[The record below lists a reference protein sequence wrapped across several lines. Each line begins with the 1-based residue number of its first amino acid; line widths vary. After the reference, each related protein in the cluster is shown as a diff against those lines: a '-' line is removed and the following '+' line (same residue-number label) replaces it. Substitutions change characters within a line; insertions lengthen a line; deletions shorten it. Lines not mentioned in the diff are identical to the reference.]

1 MIQGKTKASL
11 SVVGLI
17 VVMIVLVAYLG
28 FFAVNLASRVEKER
42 SSLQAASEVRVLAY
56 HIADLSG
63 AAAGGDAA
71 AYTQLRAAIDSVIG
85 LRTSLNLG
93 ESSNNAGVSS
103 FNDVWATIESSANVV
118 LQRQER
124 SLYLN
129 EVAAA
134 LDDNLP
140 KLQDDL
146 TKIVDILL
154 REEAPADQ
162 VAVAQA
168 QKWRVERIARNIDK
182 MRAGDAKEV
191 AAAADQFNAD
201 ARTLGA
207 VLTGMKKGDG
217 RIGVSEIT
225 TVRAVPIVAA
235 AVQRFGFVSNSI
247 EGIYAAAPALAEAR
261 QALIAIREKTPLL
274 VEQSA
279 LLAEGLGGA
288 EAGDSPYANNKVA
301 AVAGIL
307 LMLCL
312 ALLGLMAF
320 LSTKSQLKVTAGD
333 NQDNQEAILRLLNEL
348 EGLGEGDLRAEVT
361 VTEDFTGA
369 IADAINFAI
378 IQLRELVARIVDTAE
393 NVSSSA
399 NDSRTTVVQ
408 LTELS
413 EHQAQEIA
421 AASAAINEM
430 AITIDQVSANAIESA
445 GVADRSVSIASNGAK
460 VVRSTIS
467 GMDRIRE
474 QIQDTAKRI
483 KRLGESSQEIG
494 DIVSLINDIADQTNI
509 LSLNAAIQASMAG
522 DAGRGFAVVA
532 DEVQRLAERSAGASK
547 QIAALVKTIQTD
559 TNEAVSSM
567 EQTTAEVVSGA
578 ALTQNAGVAL
588 NEIETVSSSLAELIQ
603 DISTAARH
611 QSTTAGHVSKTMNV
625 IQDITTQT
633 LSGTSRTA
641 SSVGNL
647 TDMAVELRESVS
659 GFKLP
664 ANYLDSSVKAAP
676 LDVQGEAQ
684 SYEGGSSV
692 QSLPSKASV
701 VVPAS
706 SVAQVSVAAHSDPK
720 PVQHKAPAHVEDV
733 LASSSAAMDE
743 IDAFSE
749 SAIDDITD
757 FSATDD
763 FAELEGESDVLKKTT
778 VSDLEAE
785 LAGID
790 LGEFDIDFED
800 DGRI

>member
-1 MIQGKTKASL
+1 MIQGKPKTSL
-11 SVVGLI
+11 PVVGLV
-17 VVMIVLVAYLG
+17 VVMVVLIVYLG
-28 FFAVNLASRVEKER
+28 FFFVSLASRVEKES

-56 HIADLSG
+56 RIADLSDE
-63 AAAGGDAA
+63 AADGNAEAF
-71 AYTQLRAAIDSVIG
+71 TQLRAAIDSVIG
-85 LRTSLNLG
+85 LRESLNL
-93 ESSNNAGVSS
+93 EANQASS
-103 FNDVWATIESSANVV
+103 FNEVWSGIETSANLV

-124 SLYLN
+124 SLFLN
-129 EVAAA
+129 EVAIT
-134 LDDNLP
+134 LDENLP
-140 KLQDDL
+140 KLQADL
-146 TKIVDILL
+146 SKIVDSLL
-154 REEAPADQ
+154 RAGAPADQ

-168 QKWRVERIARNIDK
+168 QKWRLERIGRNIDK
-182 MRAGDAKEV
+182 MLAGDASEV
-191 AAAADQFNAD
+191 AAAADQFNTD
-201 ARTLGA
+201 ARKFGD
-207 VLTGMKKGDG
+207 VLTGMTKGNG
-217 RIGVSEIT
+217 RIGVSKIT
-225 TVRAVPIVAA
+225 TQRALPHVAA
-235 AVQRFGFVSNSI
+235 AVERFGFVSNSI
-247 EGIYAAAPALAEAR
+247 EGIYSAAPALAEAR
-261 QALIAIREKTPLL
+261 QALIDIREKIPLL

-279 LLAEGLGGA
+279 LLAEGLGR
-288 EAGDSPYANNKVA
+288 DSLDDSRYVNNTVA
-301 AVAGIL
+301 AVAGVLLIICIGIL
-307 LMLCL
+307 SLMS
-312 ALLGLMAF
+312 F
-320 LSTKSQLKVTAGD
+320 VSTRSKLKETAGD

-399 NDSRTTVVQ
+399 NDSRSTVVQ
-408 LTELS
+408 LTDLS

-430 AITIDQVSANAIESA
+430 AITIDQVSANAVESA
-445 GVADRSVSIASNGAK
+445 GVADRSVSIAGKGAE

-532 DEVQRLAERSAGASK
+532 DEVQRLAERSAGATK

-567 EQTTAEVVSGA
+567 EQTTAEVVAGA
-578 ALTQNAGVAL
+578 SLTQNAGVAL
-588 NEIETVSSSLAELIQ
+588 SEIETVSTSLAELIQ

-633 LSGTSRTA
+633 LDGTSRTA
-641 SSVGNL
+641 SSVGKL

-664 ANYLDSSVKAAP
+664 VDYLVSNYQGSSDGFADESFNDEHLGSLEPELDETFDVTSRVATASQAAP
-676 LDVQGEAQ
+676 
-684 SYEGGSSV
+684 
-692 QSLPSKASV
+692 ASE
-701 VVPAS
+701 PA
-706 SVAQVSVAAHSDPK
+706 P
-720 PVQHKAPAHVEDV
+720 PKAPAHVAGV

-743 IDAFSE
+743 IDAYSE
-749 SAIDDITD
+749 SAIDDVAD
-757 FSATDD
+757 FSATDE
-763 FAELEGESDVLKKTT
+763 FAELEGESEVLKKTT
-778 VSDLEAE
+778 VSDLETE

>member
-1 MIQGKTKASL
+1 MIQGKPKTSL
-11 SVVGLI
+11 PVVGLV
-17 VVMIVLVAYLG
+17 VVMTVLVLYLG
-28 FFAVNLASRVEKER
+28 FFFVNLASRVEKES
-42 SSLQAASEVRVLAY
+42 SSLQAASEVKVLAY
-56 HIADLSG
+56 RIADLSG
-63 AAAGGDAA
+63 AAADGNAEA
-71 AYTQLRAAIDSVIG
+71 FTQLRAAIDSVIG
-85 LRTSLNLG
+85 LRKSLNL
-93 ESSNNAGVSS
+93 EANQASS
-103 FNDVWATIESSANVV
+103 FNEVWVDIEASANLV

-124 SLYLN
+124 SLFLN
-129 EVAAA
+129 EVATT
-134 LDDNLP
+134 LDENLP

-146 TKIVDILL
+146 SKIVDSLL
-154 REEAPADQ
+154 RGGAPADQ

-168 QKWRVERIARNIDK
+168 QKWRVERIGRNIDK
-182 MRAGDAKEV
+182 MLAGDAEEV
-191 AAAADQFNAD
+191 AAAAEQFNTD
-201 ARTLGA
+201 ARQFGD
-207 VLTGMKKGDG
+207 VLTGMTKGDG
-217 RIGVSEIT
+217 RIGISKIT
-225 TVRAVPIVAA
+225 SQRALPHVAA
-235 AVQRFGFVSNSI
+235 AVERFGFVSNSI
-247 EGIYAAAPALAEAR
+247 EGIYSAAPALAEAR
-261 QALIAIREKTPLL
+261 QALIDIREKTPLL

-279 LLAEGLGGA
+279 LLAEGLGSA
-288 EAGDSPYANNKVA
+288 SLADSRYVNNTVA
-301 AVAGIL
+301 AVAGVVLIICIGIL
-307 LMLCL
+307 SLMS
-312 ALLGLMAF
+312 F
-320 LSTKSQLKVTAGD
+320 FSTRSKLKETAGD
-333 NQDNQEAILRLLNEL
+333 NLDNQEAILRLLNEL

-408 LTELS
+408 LTDLS

-430 AITIDQVSANAIESA
+430 AITIDQVSANAVESA
-445 GVADRSVSIASNGAK
+445 GVADRSVSIASKGAE

-532 DEVQRLAERSAGASK
+532 DEVQRLAERSAGATK

-578 ALTQNAGVAL
+578 SLTQNAGVAL
-588 NEIETVSSSLAELIQ
+588 SEIETVSTSLAELIQ

-611 QSTTAGHVSKTMNV
+611 QSITAGHVSKTMNV

-633 LSGTSRTA
+633 LDGTSRTA
-641 SSVGNL
+641 SSVGKL

-664 ANYLDSSVKAAP
+664 VDYLVNNYQDSSASFADESFNDEHISSLEPERDESLEAA
-676 LDVQGEAQ
+676 
-684 SYEGGSSV
+684 SR
-692 QSLPSKASV
+692 
-701 VVPAS
+701 
-706 SVAQVSVAAHSDPK
+706 VAASPA
-720 PVQHKAPAHVEDV
+720 PRKAPAHVEGV

-749 SAIDDITD
+749 SAIDDIAD
-757 FSATDD
+757 FSATED
-763 FAELEGESDVLKKTT
+763 FAELEGESEVLKKTT

>member
-1 MIQGKTKASL
+1 MIQGKPKTSL
-11 SVVGLI
+11 PVIGLV
-17 VVMIVLVAYLG
+17 VVMIMLVLYLG
-28 FFAVNLASRVEKER
+28 FFFVNLASRVEKGS

-56 HIADLSG
+56 RIADLSG
-63 AAAGGDAA
+63 AAADGNAA
-71 AYTQLRAAIDSVIG
+71 AFTELRAAIDSVIG
-85 LRTSLNLG
+85 LRKSLNLG
-93 ESSNNAGVSS
+93 ANQASR
-103 FNDVWATIESSANVV
+103 FNEVWAGIETSASLV

-124 SLYLN
+124 SLFLN
-129 EVAAA
+129 EVAKT
-134 LDDNLP
+134 LDENLP

-146 TKIVDILL
+146 TKIVDSLL
-154 REEAPADQ
+154 RAGAPADQ

-168 QKWRVERIARNIDK
+168 QKWRVERIGRNIDK
-182 MRAGDAKEV
+182 MLAGDAAEV
-191 AAAADQFNAD
+191 AAAAEQFNTD
-201 ARTLGA
+201 ARNFRE
-207 VLTGMKKGDG
+207 VLTGMKKGNG
-217 RIGVSEIT
+217 RIGVSKIT
-225 TVRAVPIVAA
+225 TQRALPHVAA
-235 AVQRFGFVSNSI
+235 ASERFGFVSNSI
-247 EGIYAAAPALAEAR
+247 DGIYAAAPALAEAR
-261 QALIAIREKTPLL
+261 QALIDIREKTPLL

-279 LLAEGLGGA
+279 LLAEGLGSDSLG
-288 EAGDSPYANNKVA
+288 GSPYLNNTFAAIAGVA
-301 AVAGIL
+301 LIICIGI
-307 LMLCL
+307 
-312 ALLGLMAF
+312 LGLMSF
-320 LSTKSQLKVTAGD
+320 ISTRSQLKETADD

-399 NDSRTTVVQ
+399 NDSRSTVVQ
-408 LTELS
+408 LTDLS

-430 AITIDQVSANAIESA
+430 AITIDQVSANAVESA
-445 GVADRSVSIASNGAK
+445 GVADRSVSIAGKGAE

-532 DEVQRLAERSAGASK
+532 DEVQRLAERSAGATK

-578 ALTQNAGVAL
+578 SLTQNAGVAL
-588 NEIETVSSSLAELIQ
+588 SEIETVSTSLAELIQ

-633 LSGTSRTA
+633 LDGTSRTA
-641 SSVGNL
+641 SSVGKL

-664 ANYLDSSVKAAP
+664 ADYLVDQGSGASFADESFNDEPISSLESASALDETRDASRRAASTP
-676 LDVQGEAQ
+676 AAAA
-684 SYEGGSSV
+684 
-692 QSLPSKASV
+692 ASQ
-701 VVPAS
+701 A
-706 SVAQVSVAAHSDPK
+706 VAASEPARR
-720 PVQHKAPAHVEDV
+720 KAPAHVEDV
-733 LASSSAAMDE
+733 LANSSAAMDE
-743 IDAFSE
+743 IDAYSE
-749 SAIDDITD
+749 GAIDDIAD

-763 FAELEGESDVLKKTT
+763 FAELEGESEVLKKTT
-778 VSDLEAE
+778 VSDLETE

-790 LGEFDIDFED
+790 LGEFDIDFDD

>member
-1 MIQGKTKASL
+1 MIQGKPKTSL
-11 SVVGLI
+11 PVVGLV
-17 VVMIVLVAYLG
+17 VVMVMLIVYLG
-28 FFAVNLASRVEKER
+28 FFFVSLASRVEKES

-56 HIADLSG
+56 RIADLSG
-63 AAAGGDAA
+63 AAADGNAEA
-71 AYTQLRAAIDSVIG
+71 FTQLRAAIDSVIG
-85 LRTSLNLG
+85 LRESLNL
-93 ESSNNAGVSS
+93 EANQASS
-103 FNDVWATIESSANVV
+103 FNEVWESIEASANLV

-124 SLYLN
+124 SLFLN
-129 EVAAA
+129 DVAKT
-134 LDDNLP
+134 LDENLP
-140 KLQDDL
+140 KLQADL
-146 TKIVDILL
+146 SKIVDSLL
-154 REEAPADQ
+154 RAGAPADQ

-168 QKWRVERIARNIDK
+168 QKWRLERIGRNIDK
-182 MRAGDAKEV
+182 MLAGDAKAV
-191 AAAADQFNAD
+191 AAAAEQFNTD
-201 ARTLGA
+201 ARKFGD
-207 VLTGMKKGDG
+207 VLTGMQKGNG
-217 RIGVSEIT
+217 RIGVSKIT
-225 TVRAVPIVAA
+225 AQRALPHVAA
-235 AVQRFGFVSNSI
+235 AVERFGFVSNSI
-247 EGIYAAAPALAEAR
+247 EGIYSAAPALAEAR
-261 QALIAIREKTPLL
+261 QALIEIREKTPLL

-279 LLAEGLGGA
+279 LLAEGLGRDSL
-288 EAGDSPYANNKVA
+288 GDSRYVNNTVA
-301 AVAGIL
+301 AVAGVLLIICIGIL
-307 LMLCL
+307 SLMS
-312 ALLGLMAF
+312 F
-320 LSTKSQLKVTAGD
+320 VSTRSKLKETAGD

-399 NDSRTTVVQ
+399 NDSRSTVVQ
-408 LTELS
+408 LTDLS

-430 AITIDQVSANAIESA
+430 AITIDQVSANAVESA
-445 GVADRSVSIASNGAK
+445 GVADRSVSIAGKGAE

-532 DEVQRLAERSAGASK
+532 DEVQRLAERSAGATK

-588 NEIETVSSSLAELIQ
+588 SEIETVSTSLAELIQ

-633 LSGTSRTA
+633 LDGTSRTA
-641 SSVGNL
+641 SSVGKL

-664 ANYLDSSVKAAP
+664 VDYLVSNYQDSSAGFADESFTDEHLGSLEP
-676 LDVQGEAQ
+676 GLDESFGA
-684 SYEGGSSV
+684 
-692 QSLPSKASV
+692 
-701 VVPAS
+701 AS
-706 SVAQVSVAAHSDPK
+706 SVAAAPASQAAPASE
-720 PVQHKAPAHVEDV
+720 PARPKAPAHVADV

-743 IDAFSE
+743 IDAYSE
-749 SAIDDITD
+749 SAVDDVAD
-757 FSATDD
+757 FSATDE
-763 FAELEGESDVLKKTT
+763 FAELEGESEVLKKTT

>member
-1 MIQGKTKASL
+1 MIHGKPKTSL
-11 SVVGLI
+11 PVIGLVVL
-17 VVMIVLVAYLG
+17 MIVLVLYLG
-28 FFAVNLASRVEKER
+28 FFFVNFASRVEKES

-56 HIADLSG
+56 RIADLSG
-63 AAAGGDAA
+63 AAADGNAEA
-71 AYTQLRAAIDSVIG
+71 FTQLRAAIDSVIG
-85 LRTSLNLG
+85 LRKSLNLG
-93 ESSNNAGVSS
+93 ANQASSSNE
-103 FNDVWATIESSANVV
+103 VWAGIEASANLV

-124 SLYLN
+124 SLFLN
-129 EVAAA
+129 EVART
-134 LDDNLP
+134 LDENLP
-140 KLQDDL
+140 KLQNDL
-146 TKIVDILL
+146 SKIVDSLL
-154 REEAPADQ
+154 RADAPSDQ
-162 VAVAQA
+162 IAVVQA
-168 QKWRVERIARNIDK
+168 QKWRMERIGRNIDK
-182 MRAGDAKEV
+182 MLAGDAEEV
-191 AAAADQFNAD
+191 AVAAEQFNTD
-201 ARTLGA
+201 ARKFGD
-207 VLTGMKKGDG
+207 VLTGMQKGNG

-225 TVRAVPIVAA
+225 SQRALPHIAA
-235 AVQRFGFVSNSI
+235 AAERFGFVSNSI
-247 EGIYAAAPALAEAR
+247 EGIYSAAPALSEAR
-261 QALIAIREKTPLL
+261 QALIDIRERTPLL

-279 LLAEGLGGA
+279 LLAEGVGSVNAGG
-288 EAGDSPYANNKVA
+288 SRYANNTVA

-307 LMLCL
+307 LI
-312 ALLGLMAF
+312 LGLAVLGLLTY
-320 LSTKSQLKVTAGD
+320 LSTRSQLKVTAGD

-408 LTELS
+408 LTDLS

-430 AITIDQVSANAIESA
+430 AITIDQVSANAVESA
-445 GVADRSVSIASNGAK
+445 GVADRSVSIASKGAE
-460 VVRSTIS
+460 VVRSTIG

-532 DEVQRLAERSAGASK
+532 DEVQRLAERSAGATK

-578 ALTQNAGVAL
+578 SLTQNAGVAL
-588 NEIETVSSSLAELIQ
+588 SEIETVSTSLAELIQ

-633 LSGTSRTA
+633 LDGTSRTA
-641 SSVGNL
+641 SSVGKL

-664 ANYLDSSVKAAP
+664 ADYLVSNYQDSSASFADESFTDEHISPPEPK
-676 LDVQGEAQ
+676 LDESLEA
-684 SYEGGSSV
+684 
-692 QSLPSKASV
+692 
-701 VVPAS
+701 AS
-706 SVAQVSVAAHSDPK
+706 SFTASPAPR
-720 PVQHKAPAHVEDV
+720 KAPAHVENV
-733 LASSSAAMDE
+733 LASSSAAMNE
-743 IDAFSE
+743 IDAYSE

-763 FAELEGESDVLKKTT
+763 FAKLEGESEVLKKTT
-778 VSDLEAE
+778 VSDLETE

>member
-1 MIQGKTKASL
+1 MIQGKPKTSL
-11 SVVGLI
+11 PVVGLV
-17 VVMIVLVAYLG
+17 VVMAVLVLYLG
-28 FFAVNLASRVEKER
+28 FFFVNLASRVEKE
-42 SSLQAASEVRVLAY
+42 SASLQAASEVKVLAY
-56 HIADLSG
+56 RIADLSG
-63 AAAGGDAA
+63 AAADGNGQAF
-71 AYTQLRAAIDSVIG
+71 TQLRAAIDSVIG
-85 LRTSLNLG
+85 LRQSLNL
-93 ESSNNAGVSS
+93 EANQASS
-103 FNDVWATIESSANVV
+103 FNEVWADIEVSANLV

-124 SLYLN
+124 SLFLN
-129 EVAAA
+129 EVART
-134 LDDNLP
+134 LDENLP

-146 TKIVDILL
+146 SKIVDSLL
-154 REEAPADQ
+154 RVGAPADQ

-168 QKWRVERIARNIDK
+168 QKWRVERIGRNIDK
-182 MRAGDAKEV
+182 MLAGDAEEV
-191 AAAADQFNAD
+191 AAAAGQFNTD
-201 ARTLGA
+201 ARKFGD
-207 VLTGMKKGDG
+207 VLTGMQKGDG
-217 RIGVSEIT
+217 RIGVSKIT
-225 TVRAVPIVAA
+225 SQRALPHVVAA
-235 AVQRFGFVSNSI
+235 VERFGFVNNSI
-247 EGIYAAAPALAEAR
+247 EGIYSAAPALAEAR
-261 QALIAIREKTPLL
+261 QALIDIREKTPLL

-279 LLAEGLGGA
+279 LLAEGLGSA
-288 EAGDSPYANNKVA
+288 SLGDSRYVNNTVA
-301 AVAGIL
+301 AVAGVVLIICIGIL
-307 LMLCL
+307 SLMS
-312 ALLGLMAF
+312 F
-320 LSTKSQLKVTAGD
+320 VSTRSKLKETAGD
-333 NQDNQEAILRLLNEL
+333 NLENQEAILRLLNEL

-399 NDSRTTVVQ
+399 NDSRSTVVQ
-408 LTELS
+408 LTDLS

-430 AITIDQVSANAIESA
+430 AITIDQVSANAVESA
-445 GVADRSVSIASNGAK
+445 GVADRSVSIASNGAE

-532 DEVQRLAERSAGASK
+532 DEVQRLAERSAGATK

-578 ALTQNAGVAL
+578 SLTQNAGVAL
-588 NEIETVSSSLAELIQ
+588 SEIETVSTSLAELIQ

-633 LSGTSRTA
+633 LDGTSRTA
-641 SSVGNL
+641 SSVGKL

-664 ANYLDSSVKAAP
+664 VDYLVSNYQDSSASFADERFNDERIGSLEP
-676 LDVQGEAQ
+676 ELAETFEA
-684 SYEGGSSV
+684 SSSV
-692 QSLPSKASV
+692 VATPSS
-701 VVPAS
+701 
-706 SVAQVSVAAHSDPK
+706 QSVAASEPA
-720 PVQHKAPAHVEDV
+720 PRKAPAHVEDV

-743 IDAFSE
+743 IDAYSE
-749 SAIDDITD
+749 SAIDDIAD
-757 FSATDD
+757 FSAVDD
-763 FAELEGESDVLKKTT
+763 FAELEGESEVLRKTT
-778 VSDLEAE
+778 VSDLETE

-790 LGEFDIDFED
+790 LGEFDIDLED

>member
-1 MIQGKTKASL
+1 MIHGKPKTSL
-11 SVVGLI
+11 PVIGLVI
-17 VVMIVLVAYLG
+17 VMIVLVLYLG
-28 FFAVNLASRVEKER
+28 FFFVNLASRVERES

-56 HIADLSG
+56 RIADLSG
-63 AAAGGDAA
+63 AAADGNAEA
-71 AYTQLRAAIDSVIG
+71 FTQLRAAIDSVIG
-85 LRTSLNLG
+85 LRKSLNLG
-93 ESSNNAGVSS
+93 ANQAGS
-103 FNDVWATIESSANVV
+103 FNEVWAGIETSANLV

-124 SLYLN
+124 SLFLN
-129 EVAAA
+129 EVAKT
-134 LDDNLP
+134 LDENLP
-140 KLQDDL
+140 KLQNDL
-146 TKIVDILL
+146 SKIVDSLL
-154 REEAPADQ
+154 RAGAPADQ
-162 VAVAQA
+162 IAVVQA
-168 QKWRVERIARNIDK
+168 QKWRMERIGRNIDK
-182 MRAGDAKEV
+182 MLAGDAEEV
-191 AAAADQFNAD
+191 AVAAEQFNTD
-201 ARTLGA
+201 ARKFGD
-207 VLTGMKKGDG
+207 VLTGMQKGNG
-217 RIGVSEIT
+217 RIGVSKIT
-225 TVRAVPIVAA
+225 SQRALPHIAA
-235 AVQRFGFVSNSI
+235 AAERFGFVSNSI
-247 EGIYAAAPALAEAR
+247 EGIYSAAPALSEAR
-261 QALIAIREKTPLL
+261 QALIDIRERTPLL

-279 LLAEGLGGA
+279 LLAEGVGSVSAGG
-288 EAGDSPYANNKVA
+288 SRYANNTVA

-307 LMLCL
+307 LI
-312 ALLGLMAF
+312 LGLAVLGF
-320 LSTKSQLKVTAGD
+320 LSYLSTRSQLKETAGD

-399 NDSRTTVVQ
+399 NDSRSTVVQ
-408 LTELS
+408 LTDLS

-430 AITIDQVSANAIESA
+430 AITIDQVSANAVESA
-445 GVADRSVSIASNGAK
+445 GVADRSVSIASNGAE
-460 VVRSTIS
+460 VVRSTIG

-532 DEVQRLAERSAGASK
+532 DEVQRLAERSAGATK

-578 ALTQNAGVAL
+578 SLTQNAGVAL
-588 NEIETVSSSLAELIQ
+588 SEIETVSTSLAELIQ

-633 LSGTSRTA
+633 LDGTSRTA
-641 SSVGNL
+641 SSVGKL

-664 ANYLDSSVKAAP
+664 VDYLVSNYQDSSASFADERFNDEHIGSLEPELAETFEAP
-676 LDVQGEAQ
+676 NR
-684 SYEGGSSV
+684 
-692 QSLPSKASV
+692 
-701 VVPAS
+701 
-706 SVAQVSVAAHSDPK
+706 VAATPILK
-720 PVQHKAPAHVEDV
+720 PVTASEPAPHKAPAHVESV
-733 LASSSAAMDE
+733 LASSSAAMNE
-743 IDAFSE
+743 IDAYSE
-749 SAIDDITD
+749 NAIDDVTD

-763 FAELEGESDVLKKTT
+763 FAELEGESEVLKKTT

-790 LGEFDIDFED
+790 LGEFDIDLED

>member
-1 MIQGKTKASL
+1 MIHGKPKTSL
-11 SVVGLI
+11 PMIGLV
-17 VVMIVLVAYLG
+17 VVMIVLVLYLG
-28 FFAVNLASRVEKER
+28 FFFVNFASRVEKES

-56 HIADLSG
+56 RIADLSG
-63 AAAGGDAA
+63 AAADGNAEA
-71 AYTQLRAAIDSVIG
+71 FTQLRAAIDSVIG
-85 LRTSLNLG
+85 LRESLNL
-93 ESSNNAGVSS
+93 EANQASS
-103 FNDVWATIESSANVV
+103 FNEVWAGIETSANLV

-124 SLYLN
+124 SLFLN
-129 EVAAA
+129 EVART
-134 LDDNLP
+134 LDENLP
-140 KLQDDL
+140 KLQNDL
-146 TKIVDILL
+146 SKIVDSLL
-154 REEAPADQ
+154 RAGAPADQ
-162 VAVAQA
+162 IAVVQA
-168 QKWRVERIARNIDK
+168 QKWRMERIGRNIDK
-182 MRAGDAKEV
+182 MLAGDAEEV
-191 AAAADQFNAD
+191 AVASEQFNTD
-201 ARTLGA
+201 ARTFGD
-207 VLTGMKKGDG
+207 VLAGMKKGNG
-217 RIGVSEIT
+217 RIGVSKIT
-225 TVRAVPIVAA
+225 SQRALPHVDA
-235 AVQRFGFVSNSI
+235 AVERFGFVSNSI
-247 EGIYAAAPALAEAR
+247 EGIYSAAPALAEAR
-261 QALIAIREKTPLL
+261 QALIDIRERTPLL

-279 LLAEGLGGA
+279 LLAEGVGSVGG
-288 EAGDSPYANNKVA
+288 EENIYVNNTLA
-301 AVAGIL
+301 AIAGIL
-307 LMLCL
+307 LI
-312 ALLGLMAF
+312 LGLAVLGF
-320 LSTKSQLKVTAGD
+320 LSYISTRKQLKVTAGD

-408 LTELS
+408 LTDLS

-430 AITIDQVSANAIESA
+430 AITIDQVSANAVESA
-445 GVADRSVSIASNGAK
+445 GVADRSVSIASKGAE
-460 VVRSTIS
+460 VVRSTIG

-532 DEVQRLAERSAGASK
+532 DEVQRLAERSAGATK

-578 ALTQNAGVAL
+578 SLTQNAGVAL
-588 NEIETVSSSLAELIQ
+588 SEIETVSTSLAELIQ

-633 LSGTSRTA
+633 LDGTSRTA
-641 SSVGNL
+641 SSVGKL

-664 ANYLDSSVKAAP
+664 ADYLVSNYQGSNASFADDSFNDEHISSLEPELDEPLEAA
-676 LDVQGEAQ
+676 
-684 SYEGGSSV
+684 SR
-692 QSLPSKASV
+692 
-701 VVPAS
+701 
-706 SVAQVSVAAHSDPK
+706 VAASPA
-720 PVQHKAPAHVEDV
+720 PRKAPAHVQDV

-743 IDAFSE
+743 IDAYSE

-757 FSATDD
+757 FSATND
-763 FAELEGESDVLKKTT
+763 FTELEGESEVLKKTS

>member
-1 MIQGKTKASL
+1 MIHGKPKTSL
-11 SVVGLI
+11 PVVGLV
-17 VVMIVLVAYLG
+17 VVMIVLVLYLG
-28 FFAVNLASRVEKER
+28 FFFVNVASRVEKER
-42 SSLQAASEVRVLAY
+42 SGLQAASEVRVLAY
-56 HIADLSG
+56 RIADLS
-63 AAAGGDAA
+63 AAAADGNAEA
-71 AYTQLRAAIDSVIG
+71 FTELRAAIDSVIG
-85 LRTSLNLG
+85 LRKSLDLRDDQ
-93 ESSNNAGVSS
+93 ASS
-103 FNDVWATIESSANVV
+103 FNEVWGNIEASANLV

-129 EVAAA
+129 EVART
-134 LDDNLP
+134 LDKNLP
-140 KLQDDL
+140 ELQNDL
-146 TKIVDILL
+146 SKIVDILL
-154 REEAPADQ
+154 RVGARADQ

-168 QKWRVERIARNIDK
+168 QKWRVERIGRNIDK
-182 MRAGDAKEV
+182 MLAGDAKEV

-201 ARTLGA
+201 ARKFGD
-207 VLTGMKKGDG
+207 VLKGMQKGNG
-217 RIGVSEIT
+217 RIGVSKIT
-225 TVRAVPIVAA
+225 AARAVPLVAA
-235 AVQRFGFVSNSI
+235 AVERFDFVSNSI
-247 EGIYAAAPALAEAR
+247 EGIYSAAPALAEAR
-261 QALIAIREKTPLL
+261 QALLDIRERTPLL

-279 LLAEGLGGA
+279 LLAEGVGASAGG
-288 EAGDSPYANNKVA
+288 SRYANNTVA

-307 LMLCL
+307 LILGL
-312 ALLGLMAF
+312 AVLGLMSY
-320 LSTKSQLKVTAGD
+320 LSTRSQLKETAGD

-399 NDSRTTVVQ
+399 NDSRATVVQ

-445 GVADRSVSIASNGAK
+445 GVADRSVSIASKGAE

-532 DEVQRLAERSAGASK
+532 DEVQRLAERSAGATK

-578 ALTQNAGVAL
+578 SLTQNAGVAL
-588 NEIETVSSSLAELIQ
+588 NEIETVSTSLAELIQ

-633 LSGTSRTA
+633 LDGTSQTA
-641 SSVGNL
+641 SSVGKL

-664 ANYLDSSVKAAP
+664 ADYLVSR
-676 LDVQGEAQ
+676 
-684 SYEGGSSV
+684 YEGGSVGFEDESF
-692 QSLPSKASV
+692 SDEFTGLAESDPNEGLE
-701 VVPAS
+701 PAS
-706 SVAQVSVAAHSDPK
+706 SFAQTPAPQPPAASE
-720 PVQHKAPAHVEDV
+720 PVQHKAPAHVENI

-743 IDAFSE
+743 IDAYSE
-749 SAIDDITD
+749 SSVDDIAD

-778 VSDLEAE
+778 TSDLEAE

-790 LGEFDIDFED
+790 LGEFDIDLED

>member
-1 MIQGKTKASL
+1 MIQGKPKTSL
-11 SVVGLI
+11 PVVGLV
-17 VVMIVLVAYLG
+17 VVMTVLVLYLG
-28 FFAVNLASRVEKER
+28 FFFVNLASRVEKES

-56 HIADLSG
+56 RIADLSG
-63 AAAGGDAA
+63 AAADGNAQA
-71 AYTQLRAAIDSVIG
+71 FTQLRAAIDSVIS
-85 LRTSLNLG
+85 LRTSLNL
-93 ESSNNAGVSS
+93 EANQASS
-103 FNDVWATIESSANVV
+103 FNEVWAGIEASANLV

-124 SLYLN
+124 SLFLN
-129 EVAAA
+129 EVART
-134 LDDNLP
+134 LDENLP

-146 TKIVDILL
+146 SKIVDSLL
-154 REEAPADQ
+154 RAGAPADQ

-168 QKWRVERIARNIDK
+168 QKWRVERIGRNIDK
-182 MRAGDAKEV
+182 MLAGDAEEV
-191 AAAADQFNAD
+191 AAAAEQFNTD
-201 ARTLGA
+201 ARKFGD
-207 VLTGMKKGDG
+207 VLTGMKKGNG
-217 RIGVSEIT
+217 RIGVSKIT
-225 TVRAVPIVAA
+225 AQRALPHVAA
-235 AVQRFGFVSNSI
+235 AVERFGFVSNSI
-247 EGIYAAAPALAEAR
+247 EGIYSAAPALAEAR
-261 QALIAIREKTPLL
+261 QALIDIREKTPLL

-279 LLAEGLGGA
+279 LLAEGLGRA
-288 EAGDSPYANNKVA
+288 SLGDSRYVNNTVA
-301 AVAGIL
+301 AVAGVVLIICIGIL
-307 LMLCL
+307 SLMS
-312 ALLGLMAF
+312 F
-320 LSTKSQLKVTAGD
+320 FSTRSKLKETAGD
-333 NQDNQEAILRLLNEL
+333 NLDNQEAILRLLNEL

-399 NDSRTTVVQ
+399 NDSRATVVQ
-408 LTELS
+408 LTDLS

-430 AITIDQVSANAIESA
+430 AITIDQVSANAVESA
-445 GVADRSVSIASNGAK
+445 GVADRSVSIASKGAE
-460 VVRSTIS
+460 VVRSTIG

-532 DEVQRLAERSAGASK
+532 DEVQRLAERSAGATK

-578 ALTQNAGVAL
+578 SLTQNAGVAL
-588 NEIETVSSSLAELIQ
+588 SEIETVSTSLAELIQ

-633 LSGTSRTA
+633 LDGTSRTA
-641 SSVGNL
+641 SSVGKL

-664 ANYLDSSVKAAP
+664 VDYLVSNYQDSSASFADESFNDEHISSLEPELDEP
-676 LDVQGEAQ
+676 LEA
-684 SYEGGSSV
+684 
-692 QSLPSKASV
+692 
-701 VVPAS
+701 AS
-706 SVAQVSVAAHSDPK
+706 SVAASPAPR
-720 PVQHKAPAHVEDV
+720 KAPAHVEDV

-743 IDAFSE
+743 IDAYSE
-749 SAIDDITD
+749 SAIDDIAD

-763 FAELEGESDVLKKTT
+763 FAELEGESEVLKKTT
-778 VSDLEAE
+778 VSDLETE

>member
-1 MIQGKTKASL
+1 MIHGKPKTSL
-11 SVVGLI
+11 PMIGLV
-17 VVMIVLVAYLG
+17 VVMIVLVLYLG
-28 FFAVNLASRVEKER
+28 FFFVNFASRVEKES

-56 HIADLSG
+56 RIADLSG
-63 AAAGGDAA
+63 AAADGNAEA
-71 AYTQLRAAIDSVIG
+71 FTQLRAAIDSVIG
-85 LRTSLNLG
+85 LRESLNL
-93 ESSNNAGVSS
+93 EANQASS
-103 FNDVWATIESSANVV
+103 FNEVWAGIETSANLV

-124 SLYLN
+124 SLFLN
-129 EVAAA
+129 EVART
-134 LDDNLP
+134 LDENLP
-140 KLQDDL
+140 KLQNDL
-146 TKIVDILL
+146 SKIVDSLL
-154 REEAPADQ
+154 RAGAPADQ
-162 VAVAQA
+162 IAVVQA
-168 QKWRVERIARNIDK
+168 QKWRMERIGRNIDK
-182 MRAGDAKEV
+182 MLAGDAEEV
-191 AAAADQFNAD
+191 AVASEQFNTD
-201 ARTLGA
+201 ARTFGD
-207 VLTGMKKGDG
+207 VLAGMKKGNG
-217 RIGVSEIT
+217 RIGVSKIT
-225 TVRAVPIVAA
+225 SQRALPHVDA
-235 AVQRFGFVSNSI
+235 AVERFGFVSNSI
-247 EGIYAAAPALAEAR
+247 EGIYSAAPALAEAR
-261 QALIAIREKTPLL
+261 QALIDIRERTPLL

-279 LLAEGLGGA
+279 LLAEGVGSVGG
-288 EAGDSPYANNKVA
+288 EENIYVNNTRA
-301 AVAGIL
+301 AIAGIL
-307 LMLCL
+307 LI
-312 ALLGLMAF
+312 LGLAVLGF
-320 LSTKSQLKVTAGD
+320 LSYISTRKQLKVTAGD

-408 LTELS
+408 LTDLS

-430 AITIDQVSANAIESA
+430 AITIDQVSANAVESA
-445 GVADRSVSIASNGAK
+445 GVADRSVSIASKGAE
-460 VVRSTIS
+460 VVRSTIG

-532 DEVQRLAERSAGASK
+532 DEVQRLAERSAGATK

-578 ALTQNAGVAL
+578 SLTQNAGVAL
-588 NEIETVSSSLAELIQ
+588 SEIETVSTSLAELIQ

-633 LSGTSRTA
+633 LDGTSRTA
-641 SSVGNL
+641 SSVGKL

-664 ANYLDSSVKAAP
+664 ADYLVSNYQGSNASFADDSFNDEHISSLEPELDEPLEAA
-676 LDVQGEAQ
+676 
-684 SYEGGSSV
+684 SR
-692 QSLPSKASV
+692 
-701 VVPAS
+701 
-706 SVAQVSVAAHSDPK
+706 VAASPA
-720 PVQHKAPAHVEDV
+720 PRKAPAHVQDV

-743 IDAFSE
+743 IDAYSE

-757 FSATDD
+757 FSATND
-763 FAELEGESDVLKKTT
+763 FTELEGESEVLKKTS

>member
-1 MIQGKTKASL
+1 MIEGKPKTSL
-11 SVVGLI
+11 PVVGLV
-17 VVMIVLVAYLG
+17 VVMIILVLYLG
-28 FFAVNLASRVEKER
+28 FFFVNLASRVEKES

-56 HIADLSG
+56 RIAGLSG
-63 AAAGGDAA
+63 AAADGNAEA
-71 AYTQLRAAIDSVIG
+71 FTQLRSAIDSVIG
-85 LRTSLNLG
+85 LRQSLNL
-93 ESSNNAGVSS
+93 ESNQASS
-103 FNDVWATIESSANVV
+103 FNEVWAGIETSANLV

-124 SLYLN
+124 SLFLN
-129 EVAAA
+129 EVART
-134 LDDNLP
+134 LDENLP

-146 TKIVDILL
+146 SKIVDSLL
-154 REEAPADQ
+154 RAGAPADQ

-168 QKWRVERIARNIDK
+168 QKWRVERIGRNIDK
-182 MRAGDAKEV
+182 MLAGDAEEV
-191 AAAADQFNAD
+191 AAAAEQFNTD
-201 ARTLGA
+201 ARKFGD
-207 VLTGMKKGDG
+207 VLTGMKKGNG
-217 RIGVSEIT
+217 RIGVSKIT
-225 TVRAVPIVAA
+225 TQRALPHVAS
-235 AVQRFGFVSNSI
+235 AVERFGFVSNSI
-247 EGIYAAAPALAEAR
+247 EGIYSAAPALAEAR
-261 QALIAIREKTPLL
+261 QALIDIREKTPLL

-279 LLAEGLGGA
+279 LLAEGLGSVSL
-288 EAGDSPYANNKVA
+288 GDSRYVNNTVA
-301 AVAGIL
+301 AVAGVALIICIGIL
-307 LMLCL
+307 SLIS
-312 ALLGLMAF
+312 F
-320 LSTKSQLKVTAGD
+320 FSTRSKLKETAGD
-333 NQDNQEAILRLLNEL
+333 NLDNQEAILRLLNEL

-378 IQLRELVARIVDTAE
+378 IQLRELVARISDTAE

-399 NDSRTTVVQ
+399 NESRSTVVQ
-408 LTELS
+408 LTDLS

-430 AITIDQVSANAIESA
+430 AITIDQVSANAVESA
-445 GVADRSVSIASNGAK
+445 GVADRSVSIAGKGAE

-532 DEVQRLAERSAGASK
+532 DEVQRLAERSAGATK

-567 EQTTAEVVSGA
+567 EQTTAEVVAGA
-578 ALTQNAGVAL
+578 SLTQNAGVAL
-588 NEIETVSSSLAELIQ
+588 SEIETVSTSLAELIQ

-633 LSGTSRTA
+633 LDGTSRTA
-641 SSVGNL
+641 SSVGKL

-664 ANYLDSSVKAAP
+664 VDYLVSNYQDSSASFADESFNDEHISSLEPEQDETFEAPSSVAAAP
-676 LDVQGEAQ
+676 LSQA
-684 SYEGGSSV
+684 
-692 QSLPSKASV
+692 
-701 VVPAS
+701 
-706 SVAQVSVAAHSDPK
+706 VAASEPA
-720 PVQHKAPAHVEDV
+720 PRKAPAHVEDV

-749 SAIDDITD
+749 SAVDDIAD
-757 FSATDD
+757 FSASDD
-763 FAELEGESDVLKKTT
+763 FAELEGESEVLKKTT

>member
-1 MIQGKTKASL
+1 MIHGKPKTSL
-11 SVVGLI
+11 PVVGLV
-17 VVMIVLVAYLG
+17 VVMIVLVLYLG
-28 FFAVNLASRVEKER
+28 FFFVNVASRVEKER
-42 SSLQAASEVRVLAY
+42 SGLQAASEVRVLAY
-56 HIADLSG
+56 RIADLS
-63 AAAGGDAA
+63 AAAADGNAEA
-71 AYTQLRAAIDSVIG
+71 FIELRAAIDSVID
-85 LRTSLNLG
+85 LRKSLDLRDDQ
-93 ESSNNAGVSS
+93 ASS
-103 FNDVWATIESSANVV
+103 FNEVWGNIETSANLV

-129 EVAAA
+129 EVART
-134 LDDNLP
+134 LDKNLP
-140 KLQDDL
+140 ELQNDL
-146 TKIVDILL
+146 SKIVDILL
-154 REEAPADQ
+154 RVGARADQ
-162 VAVAQA
+162 VAIAQA
-168 QKWRVERIARNIDK
+168 QKWRVERIGRNIDK
-182 MRAGDAKEV
+182 MLAGDAKEV

-201 ARTLGA
+201 ARKFGD
-207 VLTGMKKGDG
+207 VLKGMQKGNG
-217 RIGVSEIT
+217 RIGVSKIT
-225 TVRAVPIVAA
+225 AARAVPLVAA
-235 AVQRFGFVSNSI
+235 AVERFGFVSNSI
-247 EGIYAAAPALAEAR
+247 EGIYSAAPALAEAR
-261 QALIAIREKTPLL
+261 QALLDIRERTPLL

-279 LLAEGLGGA
+279 LLAEGIGASAGG
-288 EAGDSPYANNKVA
+288 SRYANNTVA

-307 LMLCL
+307 LILGL
-312 ALLGLMAF
+312 AVLGLMSY
-320 LSTKSQLKVTAGD
+320 LSTRSQLKETAGD

-399 NDSRTTVVQ
+399 NDSRATVVQ

-445 GVADRSVSIASNGAK
+445 GVADRSVSIASKGAE

-532 DEVQRLAERSAGASK
+532 DEVQRLAERSAGATK

-578 ALTQNAGVAL
+578 SLTQNAGVAL
-588 NEIETVSSSLAELIQ
+588 SEIETVSTSLAELIQ

-633 LSGTSRTA
+633 LDGTSQTA
-641 SSVGNL
+641 SSVGKL

-664 ANYLDSSVKAAP
+664 ADYLVSR
-676 LDVQGEAQ
+676 
-684 SYEGGSSV
+684 YEGGSAGFEDESF
-692 QSLPSKASV
+692 SDEFTGLAEFESSEGLE
-701 VVPAS
+701 PAS
-706 SVAQVSVAAHSDPK
+706 SFAQTPEPQPPAASQS
-720 PVQHKAPAHVEDV
+720 VQHKAPAHVENV

-743 IDAFSE
+743 IDAYSE
-749 SAIDDITD
+749 SSVDDIAD

-778 VSDLEAE
+778 TSDLEAE

-790 LGEFDIDFED
+790 LGEFDIDLED

>member
-1 MIQGKTKASL
+1 MIQGKSKTSL
-11 SVVGLI
+11 PVVGL
-17 VVMIVLVAYLG
+17 VVVIIVLASYLG
-28 FFAVNLASRVEKER
+28 FFAVSLASRVENER
-42 SSLQAASEVRVLAY
+42 SSLQAASEIRVLAY
-56 HIADLSG
+56 RIADLSG
-63 AAAGGDAA
+63 AAAGGNADAF
-71 AYTQLRAAIDSVIG
+71 TQLRAAIDSVIG
-85 LRTSLNLG
+85 LRASLDF
-93 ESSNNAGVSS
+93 A
-103 FNDVWATIESSANVV
+103 DSSANDQAGSFNEVWASIESNANLV

-129 EVAAA
+129 EVAKT
-134 LDDNLP
+134 LDENLP

-154 REEAPADQ
+154 HVDAPSDQ
-162 VAVAQA
+162 IAVAQA
-168 QKWRVERIARNIDK
+168 QKWRVERVGRNIDK
-182 MRAGDAKEV
+182 MRAGDAREV
-191 AAAADQFNAD
+191 AAAADQFNTD
-201 ARTLGA
+201 ARKLGD
-207 VLTGMKKGDG
+207 VLNGMKKGNG
-217 RIGVSEIT
+217 RIGVSKIKAE
-225 TVRAVPIVAA
+225 RAVPIVSN

-247 EGIYAAAPALAEAR
+247 EGIYSAAPALAEAR
-261 QALIAIREKTPLL
+261 QALIDIREKTPLL

-279 LLAEGLGGA
+279 LLAQGLGA
-288 EAGDSPYANNKVA
+288 SDAGSSAYVNNKAA

-307 LMLCL
+307 LILCL
-312 ALLGLMAF
+312 AILGLLAF
-320 LSTKSQLKVTAGD
+320 LSTRNQLKMTAGD
-333 NQDNQEAILRLLNEL
+333 NLDNQEAILRLLNEL

-393 NVSSSA
+393 NVSSST

-408 LTELS
+408 LTDLS

-445 GVADRSVSIASNGAK
+445 GVADRSVSIAGKGAE

-567 EQTTAEVVSGA
+567 EQTTTEVVSGA

-588 NEIETVSSSLAELIQ
+588 SEIETVSTSLAELIQ

-633 LSGTSRTA
+633 LDGTSRTA
-641 SSVGNL
+641 SSVGKL

-664 ANYLDSSVKAAP
+664 ANYLEKSSGATSLDIDDTADIDTLVQAKPSAAP
-676 LDVQGEAQ
+676 A
-684 SYEGGSSV
+684 
-692 QSLPSKASV
+692 
-701 VVPAS
+701 PAH
-706 SVAQVSVAAHSDPK
+706 SVAPVSTLAPK
-720 PVQHKAPAHVEDV
+720 PPAAREPLAHKAPAHVESV

-743 IDAFSE
+743 IDTYSE
-749 SAIDDITD
+749 NAIDDTAD
-757 FSATDD
+757 FAVTDD
-763 FAELEGESDVLKKTT
+763 FAELEGESDVLNKTT
-778 VSDLEAE
+778 TSDLEEE

>member
-1 MIQGKTKASL
+1 MIHGKPKTSL
-11 SVVGLI
+11 PVIGLVVL
-17 VVMIVLVAYLG
+17 MIVLVLYLG
-28 FFAVNLASRVEKER
+28 FFFVNFSSRVERES

-56 HIADLSG
+56 RIADLSG
-63 AAAGGDAA
+63 AAADGNAEA
-71 AYTQLRAAIDSVIG
+71 FTQLRAAIDSVIG
-85 LRTSLNLG
+85 LRKSLNLG
-93 ESSNNAGVSS
+93 ANQASS
-103 FNDVWATIESSANVV
+103 FNEVWAGIETSANLV

-124 SLYLN
+124 SLFLN
-129 EVAAA
+129 EVART
-134 LDDNLP
+134 LDENLP
-140 KLQDDL
+140 KLQNDL
-146 TKIVDILL
+146 SKIVESLL
-154 REEAPADQ
+154 RAGAPSDQ
-162 VAVAQA
+162 VAVVQA
-168 QKWRVERIARNIDK
+168 QKWRMERIGRNIDK
-182 MRAGDAKEV
+182 MLAGDAEEV
-191 AAAADQFNAD
+191 AVAAEQFNTD
-201 ARTLGA
+201 ARKFGD
-207 VLTGMKKGDG
+207 VLTGMQKGNG
-217 RIGVSEIT
+217 RIGVSKIT
-225 TVRAVPIVAA
+225 SQRALPHIAA
-235 AVQRFGFVSNSI
+235 AAERFGFVSNSI
-247 EGIYAAAPALAEAR
+247 EGIYSAAPALSEAR
-261 QALIAIREKTPLL
+261 QALIDIRERTPLL

-279 LLAEGLGGA
+279 LLAEGVGSVNAGG
-288 EAGDSPYANNKVA
+288 SRYANNTVA

-307 LMLCL
+307 LI
-312 ALLGLMAF
+312 LGLAVLGLLTY
-320 LSTKSQLKVTAGD
+320 LSTRSQLKVTAGD

-408 LTELS
+408 LTDLS

-430 AITIDQVSANAIESA
+430 AITIDQVSANAVESA
-445 GVADRSVSIASNGAK
+445 GVADRSVSIASKGAE
-460 VVRSTIS
+460 VVRSTIG

-532 DEVQRLAERSAGASK
+532 DEVQRLAERSAGATK

-578 ALTQNAGVAL
+578 SLTQNAGVAL
-588 NEIETVSSSLAELIQ
+588 SEIETVSTSLAELIQ

-633 LSGTSRTA
+633 LDGTSRTA
-641 SSVGNL
+641 SSVGKL

-664 ANYLDSSVKAAP
+664 VDYLVSNYQDSSASFADESFRDERISSSEP
-676 LDVQGEAQ
+676 ELGE
-684 SYEGGSSV
+684 
-692 QSLPSKASV
+692 SLEA
-701 VVPAS
+701 AS
-706 SVAQVSVAAHSDPK
+706 SVTASAAPRK
-720 PVQHKAPAHVEDV
+720 PPAHVENV
-733 LASSSAAMDE
+733 LASSSAAMNE
-743 IDAFSE
+743 IDAYSE

-763 FAELEGESDVLKKTT
+763 FAELEGESEVLKKTT

>member
-1 MIQGKTKASL
+1 MIQGKPKTSL
-11 SVVGLI
+11 PVVGLV
-17 VVMIVLVAYLG
+17 VVMVVLIVYLG
-28 FFAVNLASRVEKER
+28 FFFVSLASRVEKES

-56 HIADLSG
+56 RIADLSG
-63 AAAGGDAA
+63 AAADGNAEA
-71 AYTQLRAAIDSVIG
+71 FTQLRAAIDSVIG
-85 LRTSLNLG
+85 LRESLNL
-93 ESSNNAGVSS
+93 EANQASS
-103 FNDVWATIESSANVV
+103 FNEVWVGIETSANLV

-124 SLYLN
+124 SLFLT
-129 EVAAA
+129 EVART
-134 LDDNLP
+134 LDQSLP
-140 KLQDDL
+140 KLQFDL
-146 TKIVDILL
+146 SQIADSLL
-154 REEAPADQ
+154 LAGAPADQ
-162 VAVAQA
+162 IAVAQA
-168 QKWRVERIARNIDK
+168 QKWRVERIGRNIDR
-182 MRAGDAKEV
+182 MLAGDAAEV
-191 AAAADQFNAD
+191 AAAAEQFNTD
-201 ARTLGA
+201 ARKFGD
-207 VLTGMKKGDG
+207 VLTGMTKGNG
-217 RIGVSEIT
+217 RIGVSKIT
-225 TVRAVPIVAA
+225 TQRALPHVAA
-235 AVQRFGFVSNSI
+235 AVERFGFVSNSI
-247 EGIYAAAPALAEAR
+247 EGIYSAAPALAEAR
-261 QALIAIREKTPLL
+261 QALIDIREKIPLL

-279 LLAEGLGGA
+279 LLAEGLGKA
-288 EAGDSPYANNKVA
+288 SLDDSRYVNNTVA
-301 AVAGIL
+301 AVAGVIL
-307 LMLCL
+307 IICIGILSLMS
-312 ALLGLMAF
+312 F
-320 LSTKSQLKVTAGD
+320 VSTRSKLKETAGD

-399 NDSRTTVVQ
+399 NDSRSTVVQ
-408 LTELS
+408 LTDLS

-430 AITIDQVSANAIESA
+430 AITIDQVSANAVESA
-445 GVADRSVSIASNGAK
+445 GVADRSVSIASNGAE

-532 DEVQRLAERSAGASK
+532 DEVQRLAERSAGATK

-567 EQTTAEVVSGA
+567 EQTTAEVVAGA
-578 ALTQNAGVAL
+578 SLTQNAGVAL
-588 NEIETVSSSLAELIQ
+588 SEIETVSTSLAELIQ

-633 LSGTSRTA
+633 LDGTSRTA
-641 SSVGNL
+641 SSVGKL

-664 ANYLDSSVKAAP
+664 VDYLVSNYQGSSADFADDSFSDDQLGSREPGLDESFGAASRVAAAP
-676 LDVQGEAQ
+676 ASQAAPAREPA
-684 SYEGGSSV
+684 
-692 QSLPSKASV
+692 LPKT
-701 VVPAS
+701 
-706 SVAQVSVAAHSDPK
+706 
-720 PVQHKAPAHVEDV
+720 PAHVADV

-743 IDAFSE
+743 IDAYSE
-749 SAIDDITD
+749 SAIDDVAD
-757 FSATDD
+757 FSASDE
-763 FAELEGESDVLKKTT
+763 FAELEGESEVLKKTA

>member
-1 MIQGKTKASL
+1 MIQGKPKTSL
-11 SVVGLI
+11 PVVGLV
-17 VVMIVLVAYLG
+17 VVMVMLIVYLG
-28 FFAVNLASRVEKER
+28 FFFVSLASRVEKES

-56 HIADLSG
+56 RIADLSG
-63 AAAGGDAA
+63 AAADGNAEA
-71 AYTQLRAAIDSVIG
+71 FTQLRAAIDSVIG
-85 LRTSLNLG
+85 LRESLNL
-93 ESSNNAGVSS
+93 EANQASS
-103 FNDVWATIESSANVV
+103 FNEVWESIEASANLV

-124 SLYLN
+124 SLFLN
-129 EVAAA
+129 DVAKT
-134 LDDNLP
+134 LDENLP
-140 KLQDDL
+140 KLQADL
-146 TKIVDILL
+146 SKIVDSLL
-154 REEAPADQ
+154 RAGAPADQ

-168 QKWRVERIARNIDK
+168 QKWRLERIGRNIDK
-182 MRAGDAKEV
+182 MLAGDAKAV
-191 AAAADQFNAD
+191 AAAAEQFNTD
-201 ARTLGA
+201 ARKFGD
-207 VLTGMKKGDG
+207 VLTGMQKGNG
-217 RIGVSEIT
+217 RIGVSKIT
-225 TVRAVPIVAA
+225 AQRALPHVAA
-235 AVQRFGFVSNSI
+235 AVERFGFVSNSI
-247 EGIYAAAPALAEAR
+247 EGIYSAAPALAEAR
-261 QALIAIREKTPLL
+261 QALIEIREKTPLL

-279 LLAEGLGGA
+279 LLAEGLGRDSL
-288 EAGDSPYANNKVA
+288 GDSRYVNNTVA
-301 AVAGIL
+301 AVAGVLLIICIGIL
-307 LMLCL
+307 SLMS
-312 ALLGLMAF
+312 F
-320 LSTKSQLKVTAGD
+320 VSTRSKLKETAGD

-399 NDSRTTVVQ
+399 NDSRSTVVQ
-408 LTELS
+408 LTDLS

-430 AITIDQVSANAIESA
+430 AITIDQVSANAVESA
-445 GVADRSVSIASNGAK
+445 GVADRSVSIAGKGAE

-532 DEVQRLAERSAGASK
+532 DEVQRLAERSAGATK

-588 NEIETVSSSLAELIQ
+588 SEIETVSTSLAELIQ

-633 LSGTSRTA
+633 LDGTSRTA
-641 SSVGNL
+641 SSVGKL

-664 ANYLDSSVKAAP
+664 VDYLVSNYQDSSAGFADESFTDEHLGSLEP
-676 LDVQGEAQ
+676 GLDESFDA
-684 SYEGGSSV
+684 
-692 QSLPSKASV
+692 
-701 VVPAS
+701 AS
-706 SVAQVSVAAHSDPK
+706 SVAAAPSSQAAPASE
-720 PVQHKAPAHVEDV
+720 PARPKAPAHVADV

-743 IDAFSE
+743 IDAYSE
-749 SAIDDITD
+749 SAVDDVAD

-763 FAELEGESDVLKKTT
+763 FAELEGESEVLKKTT

>member
-1 MIQGKTKASL
+1 MIHGKPKTSL
-11 SVVGLI
+11 PVVGLV
-17 VVMIVLVAYLG
+17 VVMIVLVLYLG
-28 FFAVNLASRVEKER
+28 FFFVNLASRVEKDR
-42 SSLQAASEVRVLAY
+42 SSLQAAAEVRVLAY
-56 HIADLSG
+56 RIADLSG
-63 AAAGGDAA
+63 AAADGKPEAF
-71 AYTQLRAAIDSVIG
+71 TQLRASIDSVIG
-85 LRTSLNLG
+85 LRKSLNL
-93 ESSNNAGVSS
+93 EDAQASS
-103 FNDVWATIESSANVV
+103 FNGVWVGIESSANLV

-124 SLYLN
+124 SLFLN
-129 EVAAA
+129 EVARA

-140 KLQDDL
+140 VLQEDL

-154 REEAPADQ
+154 RVGAPADQ

-168 QKWRVERIARNIDK
+168 QKWRVERIGRNIDK
-182 MRAGDAKEV
+182 MLAGNAREV

-201 ARTLGA
+201 ARKFGD
-207 VLTGMKKGDG
+207 VLAGMQKGNG
-217 RIGVSEIT
+217 RIGVSKIT
-225 TVRAVPIVAA
+225 AERAVPIVAA
-235 AVQRFGFVSNSI
+235 AVERFGFVSNSI
-247 EGIYAAAPALAEAR
+247 EGIYSAAPALAEAR
-261 QALIAIREKTPLL
+261 QALIDIRAKIPLL

-279 LLAEGLGGA
+279 LLAEGVGSSSAGG
-288 EAGDSPYANNKVA
+288 SRYANNTAA

-307 LMLCL
+307 LI
-312 ALLGLMAF
+312 LGIAVLGFMSF
-320 LSTKSQLKVTAGD
+320 LSTRNQLKVTAGD

-399 NDSRTTVVQ
+399 DDSRTTVVQ

-430 AITIDQVSANAIESA
+430 AITIDQVSANAVESA
-445 GVADRSVSIASNGAK
+445 GVADRSVSIASKGAE

-532 DEVQRLAERSAGASK
+532 DEVQRLAERSAGATK

-578 ALTQNAGVAL
+578 SLTQNAGVAL
-588 NEIETVSSSLAELIQ
+588 SEIETVSSSLAELIQ

-633 LSGTSRTA
+633 QDGTSRTA
-641 SSVGNL
+641 SSVGKL

-664 ANYLDSSVKAAP
+664 ADYLVSSDNGVSAG
-676 LDVQGEAQ
+676 LDVGMGAVEPQFNEVFQ
-684 SYEGGSSV
+684 PSSIE
-692 QSLPSKASV
+692 
-701 VVPAS
+701 PAP
-706 SVAQVSVAAHSDPK
+706 APER
-720 PVQHKAPAHVEDV
+720 VQHRAPAHVEDV

-743 IDAFSE
+743 IDAYSE
-749 SAIDDITD
+749 SVIDDISD
-757 FSATDD
+757 FSATGD
-763 FAELEGESDVLKKTT
+763 FTDLEGESEVLKKTT

-790 LGEFDIDFED
+790 LGEFDIDLED

>member
-1 MIQGKTKASL
+1 MIHGKPKTSL
-11 SVVGLI
+11 PVIGLV
-17 VVMIVLVAYLG
+17 VVMIVLVLYLG
-28 FFAVNLASRVEKER
+28 FFFVNFASRVEKES

-56 HIADLSG
+56 RIADLSG
-63 AAAGGDAA
+63 AAADGNAEA
-71 AYTQLRAAIDSVIG
+71 FTQLRAAIDSVIG
-85 LRTSLNLG
+85 LRKSLNLG
-93 ESSNNAGVSS
+93 ANQENR
-103 FNDVWATIESSANVV
+103 FNEVWAGIETSANLV

-124 SLYLN
+124 SLFLN
-129 EVAAA
+129 EVART
-134 LDDNLP
+134 LDENLP
-140 KLQDDL
+140 KLQNDL
-146 TKIVDILL
+146 SKIVDSLV
-154 REEAPADQ
+154 RTGAPADQ
-162 VAVAQA
+162 IAVVQA
-168 QKWRVERIARNIDK
+168 QKWRMERIGRNIDK
-182 MRAGDAKEV
+182 MLAGDAEEV
-191 AAAADQFNAD
+191 AVAAEQFNTD
-201 ARTLGA
+201 ARTFGD
-207 VLTGMKKGDG
+207 VLTGMQKGNG
-217 RIGVSEIT
+217 RIGVSKIT
-225 TVRAVPIVAA
+225 SQRALPHIAA
-235 AVQRFGFVSNSI
+235 AVERFGFVSNSI
-247 EGIYAAAPALAEAR
+247 DGIYSAAPALAEAR
-261 QALIAIREKTPLL
+261 QALIDIRERTPLL

-279 LLAEGLGGA
+279 LLAEGVGVNAGG
-288 EAGDSPYANNKVA
+288 SRYANNTVA

-307 LMLCL
+307 LI
-312 ALLGLMAF
+312 LGLAVLGF
-320 LSTKSQLKVTAGD
+320 VSYLSTRSQLKVTAGD

-399 NDSRTTVVQ
+399 NDSRSTVEQ
-408 LTELS
+408 LTGLS

-430 AITIDQVSANAIESA
+430 AITIDQVSANAVESA
-445 GVADRSVSIASNGAK
+445 GVADRSVSIASKGAE
-460 VVRSTIS
+460 VVRSTIG

-532 DEVQRLAERSAGASK
+532 DEVQRLAERSAGATK

-578 ALTQNAGVAL
+578 SLTQNAGVAL
-588 NEIETVSSSLAELIQ
+588 SEIETVSTNLAELIQ

-633 LSGTSRTA
+633 LDGTSRTA
-641 SSVGNL
+641 SSVGKL

-664 ANYLDSSVKAAP
+664 ADYLVSNYQNNNASFADASLHDEQV
-676 LDVQGEAQ
+676 
-684 SYEGGSSV
+684 GSTGIG
-692 QSLPSKASV
+692 P
-701 VVPAS
+701 
-706 SVAQVSVAAHSDPK
+706 SDPQEADRSLTASATPRK
-720 PVQHKAPAHVEDV
+720 PPAHVENV

-743 IDAFSE
+743 IDAYSE
-749 SAIDDITD
+749 SAIDDISD
-757 FSATDD
+757 FSAVDD
-763 FAELEGESDVLKKTT
+763 FTELEGESEVLKKTSI
-778 VSDLEAE
+778 SDLEAE

>member
-1 MIQGKTKASL
+1 MIHEKPKTSL
-11 SVVGLI
+11 PVVGLV
-17 VVMIVLVAYLG
+17 VVMIVLVLYLG
-28 FFAVNLASRVEKER
+28 FFFVNLASRVEKDR

-56 HIADLSG
+56 RIADLSG
-63 AAAGGDAA
+63 AAADGKPEAF
-71 AYTQLRAAIDSVIG
+71 TQLRASIDSVIG
-85 LRTSLNLG
+85 LRKSLNL
-93 ESSNNAGVSS
+93 EDHQASS
-103 FNDVWATIESSANVV
+103 FNGVWASIESSANLV

-124 SLYLN
+124 SLFLN
-129 EVAAA
+129 EVAKA
-134 LDDNLP
+134 LDDSLP
-140 KLQDDL
+140 LLQEDL

-154 REEAPADQ
+154 RVGAPADQ

-168 QKWRVERIARNIDK
+168 QKWRVERIGRNIDK
-182 MRAGDAKEV
+182 MLAGNAPEV

-201 ARTLGA
+201 ARKFGD
-207 VLTGMKKGDG
+207 VLAGMQKGNG
-217 RIGVSEIT
+217 RIGVSKIT
-225 TVRAVPIVAA
+225 AERAVPIVAA
-235 AVQRFGFVSNSI
+235 AVERFGFVNNSI
-247 EGIYAAAPALAEAR
+247 EGIYSAAPALTEAR
-261 QALIAIREKTPLL
+261 QALTDIRAKIPLL

-279 LLAEGLGGA
+279 LLAEGVGSASSG
-288 EAGDSPYANNKVA
+288 SRYANNSVA
-301 AVAGIL
+301 AIAGVLLIL
-307 LMLCL
+307 GI
-312 ALLGLMAF
+312 AVLGFMSYL
-320 LSTKSQLKVTAGD
+320 TTRNQLKVTAGD

-399 NDSRTTVVQ
+399 DDSRTRVVQ

-421 AASAAINEM
+421 GASAAINEM
-430 AITIDQVSANAIESA
+430 AITIDQVSANAVESA
-445 GVADRSVSIASNGAK
+445 GVADRSVSIASKGAE
-460 VVRSTIS
+460 VVRNTIS

-532 DEVQRLAERSAGASK
+532 DEVQRLAERSAGATK

-578 ALTQNAGVAL
+578 ALTQNAGVSL
-588 NEIETVSSSLAELIQ
+588 SEIETVSTNLAELIQ
-603 DISTAARH
+603 DIATAARH

-633 LSGTSRTA
+633 LDGTSGTA
-641 SSVGNL
+641 SSVGKL

-664 ANYLDSSVKAAP
+664 ADYLVRADSGISADLDVDLASVEPPLNEVFKPASIAEPAPAASLAAAP
-676 LDVQGEAQ
+676 ER
-684 SYEGGSSV
+684 
-692 QSLPSKASV
+692 
-701 VVPAS
+701 VPHRAPPH
-706 SVAQVSVAAHSDPK
+706 VA
-720 PVQHKAPAHVEDV
+720 DV

-743 IDAFSE
+743 IDAYSAN
-749 SAIDDITD
+749 AIDDIAD

-763 FAELEGESDVLKKTT
+763 FADLEGESEVLKKTT
-778 VSDLEAE
+778 VSDLETE

-790 LGEFDIDFED
+790 LGEFDIDLED

>member
-1 MIQGKTKASL
+1 MIQGKPKTSL
-11 SVVGLI
+11 PVVGLV
-17 VVMIVLVAYLG
+17 VVMAVLVLYLG
-28 FFAVNLASRVEKER
+28 FFFVNLASRVEKE
-42 SSLQAASEVRVLAY
+42 SASLQAASEVKVLAY
-56 HIADLSG
+56 RIADLSG
-63 AAAGGDAA
+63 AAADGNGQAF
-71 AYTQLRAAIDSVIG
+71 TQLRAAIDSVIG
-85 LRTSLNLG
+85 LRQSLNL
-93 ESSNNAGVSS
+93 EANQASS
-103 FNDVWATIESSANVV
+103 FNEVWADIEVSANLV

-124 SLYLN
+124 SLFLN
-129 EVAAA
+129 EVART
-134 LDDNLP
+134 LDENLP

-146 TKIVDILL
+146 SKIVDSLL
-154 REEAPADQ
+154 RVGAPADQ

-168 QKWRVERIARNIDK
+168 QKWRVERIGRNIDK
-182 MRAGDAKEV
+182 MLAGNAEEV
-191 AAAADQFNAD
+191 AAAAEQFNTD
-201 ARTLGA
+201 ARKFGD
-207 VLTGMKKGDG
+207 VLTGLQKGDG
-217 RIGVSEIT
+217 RIGVSKIT
-225 TVRAVPIVAA
+225 SQRALPHVVAA
-235 AVQRFGFVSNSI
+235 VERFGFVNNSI
-247 EGIYAAAPALAEAR
+247 EGIYSAAPALAEAR
-261 QALIAIREKTPLL
+261 QALIDIREKTPLL

-279 LLAEGLGGA
+279 LLAEGLGSA
-288 EAGDSPYANNKVA
+288 SLGDSRYVNNTVA
-301 AVAGIL
+301 AVAGVVLIICIGIL
-307 LMLCL
+307 SLMS
-312 ALLGLMAF
+312 F
-320 LSTKSQLKVTAGD
+320 VSTRSKLKETAGD
-333 NQDNQEAILRLLNEL
+333 NLENQEAILRLLNEL

-408 LTELS
+408 LTDLS

-430 AITIDQVSANAIESA
+430 AITIDQVSANAVESA
-445 GVADRSVSIASNGAK
+445 GVADRSVSIASNGAE

-532 DEVQRLAERSAGASK
+532 DEVQRLAERSAGATK

-578 ALTQNAGVAL
+578 SLTQNAGVAL
-588 NEIETVSSSLAELIQ
+588 SEIETVSTSLAELIQ

-633 LSGTSRTA
+633 LDGTSRTA
-641 SSVGNL
+641 SSVGKL

-664 ANYLDSSVKAAP
+664 VDYLVSNYQDSSASFADESFNDEHMGSLEP
-676 LDVQGEAQ
+676 ELDEAVEA
-684 SYEGGSSV
+684 SSSV
-692 QSLPSKASV
+692 VATPSS
-701 VVPAS
+701 
-706 SVAQVSVAAHSDPK
+706 QSVAASEPA
-720 PVQHKAPAHVEDV
+720 PRKAPAHVEDV

-743 IDAFSE
+743 IDAYSE
-749 SAIDDITD
+749 SAIDDIAD
-757 FSATDD
+757 FSAVDD
-763 FAELEGESDVLKKTT
+763 FAELEGESEVLRKTT
-778 VSDLEAE
+778 VSDLETE

-790 LGEFDIDFED
+790 LGEFDIDLED

>member
-1 MIQGKTKASL
+1 MIQGKPKTSL
-11 SVVGLI
+11 PVVGLV
-17 VVMIVLVAYLG
+17 VVMVVLIVYLG
-28 FFAVNLASRVEKER
+28 FFFVSLASRVEKES

-56 HIADLSG
+56 RIADLSDE
-63 AAAGGDAA
+63 AADGNAEAF
-71 AYTQLRAAIDSVIG
+71 TQLRAAIDSVIG
-85 LRTSLNLG
+85 LRESLNL
-93 ESSNNAGVSS
+93 EANQASS
-103 FNDVWATIESSANVV
+103 FNEVWSGIETSANLV

-124 SLYLN
+124 SLFLN
-129 EVAAA
+129 EVAIT
-134 LDDNLP
+134 LDENLP
-140 KLQDDL
+140 KLQADL
-146 TKIVDILL
+146 SKIVDSLL
-154 REEAPADQ
+154 RAGAPADQ

-168 QKWRVERIARNIDK
+168 QKWRLERIGRNIDK
-182 MRAGDAKEV
+182 MLAGDATEV
-191 AAAADQFNAD
+191 AAAADQFNTD
-201 ARTLGA
+201 ARKFGD
-207 VLTGMKKGDG
+207 VLTGMTKGNG
-217 RIGVSEIT
+217 RIGVSKIT
-225 TVRAVPIVAA
+225 TQRALPHVAA
-235 AVQRFGFVSNSI
+235 AVERFGFVSNSI
-247 EGIYAAAPALAEAR
+247 EGIYSAAPALAEAR
-261 QALIAIREKTPLL
+261 QALIDIREKIPLL

-279 LLAEGLGGA
+279 LLAEGLGR
-288 EAGDSPYANNKVA
+288 DSLDDSRYVNNTVA
-301 AVAGIL
+301 AVAGVLLIICIGIL
-307 LMLCL
+307 SLMS
-312 ALLGLMAF
+312 F
-320 LSTKSQLKVTAGD
+320 VSTRSKLKETAGD

-399 NDSRTTVVQ
+399 NDSRSTVVQ
-408 LTELS
+408 LTDLS

-430 AITIDQVSANAIESA
+430 AITIDQVSANAVESA
-445 GVADRSVSIASNGAK
+445 GVADRSVSIAGKGAE

-532 DEVQRLAERSAGASK
+532 DEVQRLAERSAGATK

-588 NEIETVSSSLAELIQ
+588 SEIETVSTSLAELIQ

-633 LSGTSRTA
+633 LDGTSRTA
-641 SSVGNL
+641 SSVGKL

-664 ANYLDSSVKAAP
+664 VDYLVSNYQDSSAGFADESFTDEHLGSLEP
-676 LDVQGEAQ
+676 GLDESFGA
-684 SYEGGSSV
+684 
-692 QSLPSKASV
+692 
-701 VVPAS
+701 AS
-706 SVAQVSVAAHSDPK
+706 SVAAAPASQAAPASE
-720 PVQHKAPAHVEDV
+720 PARPKAPAHVADV

-743 IDAFSE
+743 IDAYSE
-749 SAIDDITD
+749 SAVDDVAD
-757 FSATDD
+757 FSATDE
-763 FAELEGESDVLKKTT
+763 FAELEGESEVLKKTT

>member
-1 MIQGKTKASL
+1 MIQGKPKTSL
-11 SVVGLI
+11 PVVGLV
-17 VVMIVLVAYLG
+17 VVMAVLVLYLG
-28 FFAVNLASRVEKER
+28 FFFVNLASRVEKE
-42 SSLQAASEVRVLAY
+42 SASLQAASEVKVLAY
-56 HIADLSG
+56 RIADLSG
-63 AAAGGDAA
+63 AAADGNGQAF
-71 AYTQLRAAIDSVIG
+71 TQLRAAIDSVIG
-85 LRTSLNLG
+85 LRQSLNL
-93 ESSNNAGVSS
+93 EANQASS
-103 FNDVWATIESSANVV
+103 FNEVWADIEVSANLV

-124 SLYLN
+124 SLFLN
-129 EVAAA
+129 EVART
-134 LDDNLP
+134 LDENLP

-146 TKIVDILL
+146 SKIVDSLL
-154 REEAPADQ
+154 RVGAPADQ

-168 QKWRVERIARNIDK
+168 QKWRVERIGRNIDK
-182 MRAGDAKEV
+182 MLAGNAEEV
-191 AAAADQFNAD
+191 AAAAEQFNTD
-201 ARTLGA
+201 ARKFGD
-207 VLTGMKKGDG
+207 VLTGLQKGDG
-217 RIGVSEIT
+217 RIGVSKIT
-225 TVRAVPIVAA
+225 SQRALPHVVAA
-235 AVQRFGFVSNSI
+235 VERFGFVNNSI
-247 EGIYAAAPALAEAR
+247 EGIYSAAPALAEAR
-261 QALIAIREKTPLL
+261 QALIDIREKTPLL

-279 LLAEGLGGA
+279 LLAEGLGSA
-288 EAGDSPYANNKVA
+288 SLGDSRYVNNTVA
-301 AVAGIL
+301 AVAGVVLIICIGIL
-307 LMLCL
+307 SLMS
-312 ALLGLMAF
+312 F
-320 LSTKSQLKVTAGD
+320 VSTRSKLKETAGD
-333 NQDNQEAILRLLNEL
+333 NLENQEAILRLLNEL

-399 NDSRTTVVQ
+399 NDSRSTVVQ
-408 LTELS
+408 LTDLS

-430 AITIDQVSANAIESA
+430 AITIDQVSANAVESA
-445 GVADRSVSIASNGAK
+445 GVADRSVSIASNGAE

-532 DEVQRLAERSAGASK
+532 DEVQRLAERSAGATK

-578 ALTQNAGVAL
+578 SLTQNAGVAL
-588 NEIETVSSSLAELIQ
+588 SEIETVSTSLAELIQ

-633 LSGTSRTA
+633 LDGTSRTA
-641 SSVGNL
+641 SSVGKL

-664 ANYLDSSVKAAP
+664 VDYLVSNYQDSSASFADESFNDEHMGSLEPELDEAVEAP
-676 LDVQGEAQ
+676 
-684 SYEGGSSV
+684 SSV
-692 QSLPSKASV
+692 VATPSS
-701 VVPAS
+701 
-706 SVAQVSVAAHSDPK
+706 QSVAASEPA
-720 PVQHKAPAHVEDV
+720 PRKAPAHVEDV

-743 IDAFSE
+743 IDAYSE
-749 SAIDDITD
+749 SAIDDIAD
-757 FSATDD
+757 FSAVDD
-763 FAELEGESDVLKKTT
+763 FAELEGESEVLRKTT
-778 VSDLEAE
+778 VSDLETE

-790 LGEFDIDFED
+790 LGEFDIDLED
-800 DGRI
+800 DSRI

>member
-1 MIQGKTKASL
+1 MIHGKPKTSL
-11 SVVGLI
+11 PVIGLV
-17 VVMIVLVAYLG
+17 VVMIVLVLYLG
-28 FFAVNLASRVEKER
+28 FFFVNFSSRVERES

-56 HIADLSG
+56 RIADLSG
-63 AAAGGDAA
+63 AAADGNAEA
-71 AYTQLRAAIDSVIG
+71 FTQLRAAIDSVIG
-85 LRTSLNLG
+85 LRQSLNLG
-93 ESSNNAGVSS
+93 ADQANR
-103 FNDVWATIESSANVV
+103 FNEVWAGIEASANLV

-124 SLYLN
+124 SLFLN
-129 EVAAA
+129 EVART
-134 LDDNLP
+134 LDENLP

-146 TKIVDILL
+146 SKIVDSLV
-154 REEAPADQ
+154 RAGAPADQ
-162 VAVAQA
+162 IAVVQA
-168 QKWRVERIARNIDK
+168 QKWRMERIGRNIDK
-182 MRAGDAKEV
+182 MLAGDAKEV
-191 AAAADQFNAD
+191 AVAAEQFNTD
-201 ARTLGA
+201 ARTFGD
-207 VLTGMKKGDG
+207 VLTGMQKGNG
-217 RIGVSEIT
+217 RIGVSKIT
-225 TVRAVPIVAA
+225 SQRALPHIAA
-235 AVQRFGFVSNSI
+235 AAERFGFVSNSI
-247 EGIYAAAPALAEAR
+247 DGIYSAAPALAEAR
-261 QALIAIREKTPLL
+261 QALIDIRERTPLL

-279 LLAEGLGGA
+279 LLAEGVGSVSAGG
-288 EAGDSPYANNKVA
+288 SRYANNTVA
-301 AVAGIL
+301 AGAGIL
-307 LMLCL
+307 LI
-312 ALLGLMAF
+312 LGLAVLGF
-320 LSTKSQLKVTAGD
+320 LSYLSTRSQLKVTAGD

-399 NDSRTTVVQ
+399 NDSRSTVVQ
-408 LTELS
+408 LTDLS

-430 AITIDQVSANAIESA
+430 AITIDQVSANAVESA
-445 GVADRSVSIASNGAK
+445 GVADRSVSIASKGAE
-460 VVRSTIS
+460 VVRSTIG

-532 DEVQRLAERSAGASK
+532 DEVQRLAERSAGATK

-578 ALTQNAGVAL
+578 SLTQNAGVAL
-588 NEIETVSSSLAELIQ
+588 SEIETVSTSLAELIQ

-633 LSGTSRTA
+633 LDGTSRTA
-641 SSVGNL
+641 SSVGKL

-664 ANYLDSSVKAAP
+664 ADYLVSNYQNSSASFADKSVHDEQISPSGTGLGEPLEAAN
-676 LDVQGEAQ
+676 
-684 SYEGGSSV
+684 
-692 QSLPSKASV
+692 SLA
-701 VVPAS
+701 AS
-706 SVAQVSVAAHSDPK
+706 SVPRK
-720 PVQHKAPAHVEDV
+720 PPAHVENV
-733 LASSSAAMDE
+733 LASSSAAMNE
-743 IDAFSE
+743 IDAYSE

-763 FAELEGESDVLKKTT
+763 FAELDGESEVLKKTS

-790 LGEFDIDFED
+790 LGEFDIDLED

>member
-1 MIQGKTKASL
+1 MIHGKPKTSL
-11 SVVGLI
+11 PVVGLV
-17 VVMIVLVAYLG
+17 VVMIMLVLYLG
-28 FFAVNLASRVEKER
+28 FFFVNLSSRVSKE
-42 SSLQAASEVRVLAY
+42 SSGLQAAAEVRVLAY
-56 HIADLSG
+56 RIADLSG
-63 AAAGGDAA
+63 EAADGNAEAF
-71 AYTQLRAAIDSVIG
+71 TQLRMAIDSVVG
-85 LRTSLNLG
+85 LRKSLNL
-93 ESSNNAGVSS
+93 EANQASS
-103 FNDVWATIESSANVV
+103 FNDVWTGIETSANLV

-129 EVAAA
+129 DVARA
-134 LDDNLP
+134 LDENLP

-146 TKIVDILL
+146 TKIVDALL
-154 REEAPADQ
+154 RAGAPADQ
-162 VAVAQA
+162 VAVVQA
-168 QKWRVERIARNIDK
+168 QKWRVERIGRNIDK
-182 MRAGDAKEV
+182 MLAGDAKEV
-191 AAAADQFNAD
+191 AAAAEQFNTD
-201 ARTLGA
+201 ARKFGD

-217 RIGVSEIT
+217 RIGISKIT
-225 TVRAVPIVAA
+225 TQRALPHVGA
-235 AVQRFGFVSNSI
+235 AVERFGFVSNSI

-261 QALIAIREKTPLL
+261 QALIDIREKTPLL

-279 LLAEGLGGA
+279 LLAEGLGSVSL
-288 EAGDSPYANNKVA
+288 GDSRYVNNQGA
-301 AVAGIL
+301 AVAGVVLIL
-307 LMLCL
+307 CIVM
-312 ALLGLMAF
+312 LGLMSF
-320 LSTKSQLKVTAGD
+320 FSTRSQLKETAGD

-408 LTELS
+408 LTDLS

-430 AITIDQVSANAIESA
+430 AITIDQVSANAVESA
-445 GVADRSVSIASNGAK
+445 GVADRSVSIASKGAE
-460 VVRSTIS
+460 VVRSTIG

-532 DEVQRLAERSAGASK
+532 DEVQRLAERSAGATK

-578 ALTQNAGVAL
+578 SLTQNAGVAL
-588 NEIETVSSSLAELIQ
+588 SEIETVSTSLAELIQ

-633 LSGTSRTA
+633 LDGTSRTA
-641 SSVGNL
+641 SSVGKL

-664 ANYLDSSVKAAP
+664 VDYLVSNY
-676 LDVQGEAQ
+676 Q
-684 SYEGGSSV
+684 GSSSSFADESFTDEHIA
-692 QSLPSKASV
+692 SLEPELDETFEAASNV
-701 VVPAS
+701 TATAAVEPAR
-706 SVAQVSVAAHSDPK
+706 
-720 PVQHKAPAHVEDV
+720 HKAPAHVESV

-743 IDAFSE
+743 IDAYSE
-749 SAIDDITD
+749 SATDDIAD

-763 FAELEGESDVLKKTT
+763 FSELEGESEVLKKTT

>member
-1 MIQGKTKASL
+1 MMQGKSKTSL
-11 SVVGLI
+11 PAAGLVI
-17 VVMIVLVAYLG
+17 VMIVLALYLG
-28 FFAVNLASRVEKER
+28 FFAVNLATRVEKER

-56 HIADLSG
+56 RIADLSG
-63 AAAGGDAA
+63 AAAGGNAEA
-71 AYTQLRAAIDSVIG
+71 FTQLRAAIDSVIS
-85 LRTSLNLG
+85 LRASLNLG
-93 ESSNNAGVSS
+93 GDAVSEQTS
-103 FNDVWATIESSANVV
+103 RFNEVWASIETSANLV

-124 SLYLN
+124 SLFLN
-129 EVAAA
+129 DVARA
-134 LDDNLP
+134 LDENLP

-154 REEAPADQ
+154 RVDAPTDQ

-168 QKWRVERIARNIDK
+168 QKWRVERIGRNIDK
-182 MRAGDAKEV
+182 MLGGDAREV
-191 AAAADQFNAD
+191 AAAADQFNTD
-201 ARTLGA
+201 ARRLGD
-207 VLTGMKKGDG
+207 VLNGMKKGNG
-217 RIGVSEIT
+217 RIGVSQIT
-225 TVRAVPIVAA
+225 AERAVPIVAD

-247 EGIYAAAPALAEAR
+247 EGVYAAAPALAEAR
-261 QALIAIREKTPLL
+261 QALIDIREKTPLL

-279 LLAEGLGGA
+279 LLAKGFGGA
-288 EAGDSPYANNKVA
+288 GASTYANNKVA

-307 LMLCL
+307 FIVCL
-312 ALLGLMAF
+312 AILGLMAF
-320 LSTKSQLKVTAGD
+320 FSTKSQLKLTAGD

-408 LTELS
+408 LTDLS

-445 GVADRSVSIASNGAK
+445 GVADRSVSIAGKGAE

-567 EQTTAEVVSGA
+567 EQTTSEVVSGA

-588 NEIETVSSSLAELIQ
+588 SEIETVSTNLAELIQ

-633 LSGTSRTA
+633 LNGTSRTA
-641 SSVGNL
+641 SSVGKL
-647 TDMAVELRESVS
+647 TDMAVELRDSVS

-664 ANYLDSSVKAAP
+664 VNYLESSHKAASRD
-676 LDVQGEAQ
+676 LDDTADI
-684 SYEGGSSV
+684 
-692 QSLPSKASV
+692 AAA
-701 VVPAS
+701 PAPR
-706 SVAQVSVAAHSDPK
+706 VAPVRNIAPAPALQPTIAEE
-720 PVQHKAPAHVEDV
+720 PVQHKTPAHVASV

-743 IDAFSE
+743 IDAYSE
-749 SAIDDITD
+749 SAIEDIAD

-763 FAELEGESDVLKKTT
+763 FAELDGESDVLKKTT
-778 VSDLEAE
+778 ISDLEQE